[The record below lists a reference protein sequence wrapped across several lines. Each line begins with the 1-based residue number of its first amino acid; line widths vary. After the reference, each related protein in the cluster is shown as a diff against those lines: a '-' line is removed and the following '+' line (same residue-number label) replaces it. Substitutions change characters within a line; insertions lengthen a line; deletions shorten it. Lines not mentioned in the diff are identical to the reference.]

1 MPEFTGHKDLRA
13 YLRILWRWKLLALV
27 FIVGAPVAAYLLERG
42 KPAIY
47 RSTALVGINETTV
60 NTALLG
66 GSTGG
71 SFSTTNVTAI
81 AQLVTTTPVA
91 DIAAGLLHPAA
102 NPGEIVGE
110 VSASGDS
117 TTNFVTISAEDH
129 NAVRAAEIANAFARA
144 ISINRQRAA
153 IAQINGA
160 IAGIIAQLSHLN
172 ATNTAQRPSLEQ
184 QLTQLRAALTTQGSE
199 AAILQAATPSGTSV
213 GPNIRRTVELGL
225 VIGLLLAFGAI
236 ALAENADRRLRTP
249 SDLEGMTDLPLLAAI
264 APSAFSGQLDTTPE
278 DEEAFNTLRTALTYL
293 NVDRHLESIVVTS
306 PGEKDGKTTVA
317 TRLAM
322 AMARAGQRVILV
334 DADLRR
340 AQVSAKLGIQ
350 QKAGLGTVL
359 SREHSLVE
367 TLIEYPV
374 LESGSGRL
382 KVLPAGPPPPNPS
395 ALMGSDE
402 MRRVLRVLEAQ
413 SDIVIIDTPAALAV
427 SDPLPLMRCVTG
439 VVLVAR
445 MNRSSR
451 ETIRRLQR
459 MIVSAHGTLLGVVAT
474 GVRPG
479 PGYESY
485 AAKYYGTASP
495 NGSKL
500 RRRFRRSAAS
510 GSGSGASMSG
520 DSTAA
525 DSTAADSTAADSTA
539 ADSTAADSTPGDAK
553 PPEAKAPGSNGAR
566 SKAAGREAAATATSA
581 GEAKP
586 AAAPE

>member
-1 MPEFTGHKDLRA
+1 MPEFTGQHDLRT
-13 YLRILWRWKLLALV
+13 YLRILWRWKVLALV
-27 FIVGAPVAAYLLERG
+27 FVIGAPLAAYLLERG
-42 KPAIY
+42 KPAVY

-60 NTALLG
+60 NTTLLAG
-66 GSTGG
+66 GG
-71 SFSTTNVTAI
+71 SFSTNNVTAI
-81 AQLVTTTPVA
+81 ADLVTTTPVA
-91 DIAAGLLHPAA
+91 DIAAGLLQPVA
-102 NPGEIVGE
+102 NPGQIVGE
-110 VSASGDS
+110 VSASGDP

-129 NAVRAAEIANAFARA
+129 SPVRAADIANAFARA

-153 IAQINGA
+153 ISQLQSA
-160 IAGIIAQLSHLN
+160 IAGIVAQLSHLGRN
-172 ATNTAQRPSLEQ
+172 DTQRPVLQQ
-184 QLTQLRAALTTQGSE
+184 QLTQLRAALTTQGGE
-199 AAILQAATPSGTSV
+199 AAILQAATPSSSPA
-213 GPNIRRTVELGL
+213 GPHIRRTVELGI

-236 ALAENADRRLRTP
+236 ALAENADRRLRSP

-264 APSAFSGQLDTTPE
+264 APSAFSGQLDTTVE

-317 TRLAM
+317 TRLAI

-334 DADLRR
+334 DGDLRR

-350 QKAGLGTVL
+350 QAAGLGTVL

-367 TLIEYPV
+367 TLVEYPV
-374 LESGSGRL
+374 LEPGSGRL
-382 KVLPAGPPPPNPS
+382 KVLPAGTPPPNPS
-395 ALMGSDE
+395 ALIGSDE

-427 SDPLPLMRCVTG
+427 SDPLPLMRSVTG

-445 MNRSSR
+445 MNRSSK

-459 MIVSAHGTLLGVVAT
+459 MITSAHGTLLGVVAT

-485 AAKYYGTASP
+485 AAKYYAPTKSH
-495 NGSKL
+495 GSRL
-500 RRRFRRSAAS
+500 RRRRSPKAPRAEAAIASRESRSPESRPGRAAS
-510 GSGSGASMSG
+510 DEG
-520 DSTAA
+520 
-525 DSTAADSTAADSTA
+525 
-539 ADSTAADSTPGDAK
+539 TPDQ
-553 PPEAKAPGSNGAR
+553 PEAAKSKLAVSNGAR
-566 SKAAGREAAATATSA
+566 ATGMGDAGSEVAANGSGDEPRPA

-586 AAAPE
+586 AATAE

>member
-1 MPEFTGHKDLRA
+1 MHRWRQRIKGALMPEFTGHQDLRG

-27 FIVGAPVAAYLLERG
+27 FIIGAPAAAYFLERG

-66 GSTGG
+66 ASTGG
-71 SFSTTNVTAI
+71 SFSTTNVLAI
-81 AQLVTTTPVA
+81 ADLVTTTPVA
-91 DIAAGLLHPAA
+91 DIAASLLQPPANA
-102 NPGEIVGE
+102 GQIVGE
-110 VSASGDS
+110 VTASGDS
-117 TTNFVTISAEDH
+117 TTNFVTINAQDH
-129 NAVRAAEIANAFARA
+129 SPVRAADIANAFAKA

-153 IAQINGA
+153 VAQIQSA
-160 IAGIIAQLSHLN
+160 ITGIEAQLSHISPS
-172 ATNTAQRPSLEQ
+172 NTTQRPGLQQ
-184 QLTQLRAALTTQGSE
+184 QLTQLRAALNTQGSE
-199 AAILQAATPSGTSV
+199 AAILQAATPNRTSV
-213 GPNIRRTVELGL
+213 GPHLRRTVELGL
-225 VIGLLLAFGAI
+225 VIGLLLAFGAV

-249 SDLEGMTDLPLLAAI
+249 GDLEGMTDLPLLAAI
-264 APSAFSGQLDTTPE
+264 APSAFSGQLDTTVE

-317 TRLAM
+317 TRLAI

-334 DADLRR
+334 DGDLRR

-350 QKAGLGTVL
+350 QAAGLGTVL

-367 TLIEYPV
+367 TLVEYPV
-374 LESGSGRL
+374 AELGGGRL

-395 ALMGSDE
+395 ALIGSDE

-459 MIVSAHGTLLGVVAT
+459 MITSAHGTLLGVVAT
-474 GVRPG
+474 GVRAG

-485 AAKYYGTASP
+485 AAKYYAPTKGR
-495 NGSKL
+495 GSGLRGKL
-500 RRRFRRSAAS
+500 RRSHPAASRSTGSAAR
-510 GSGSGASMSG
+510 GSKPAGT
-520 DSTAA
+520 D
-525 DSTAADSTAADSTA
+525 
-539 ADSTAADSTPGDAK
+539 TPETQAPD
-553 PPEAKAPGSNGAR
+553 PKANGSNGTVVHPVD
-566 SKAAGREAAATATSA
+566 EADSLQEPNPAATA
-581 GEAKP
+581 E
-586 AAAPE
+586 